1 MSKSFPSNLERA
13 VEKTLLTSRWLLVPM
28 YLGLSLL
35 LVVATVKFVQELFH
49 MVPMILTMSETD
61 FLVAALALVDLV
73 LVGSLIVMVMISG
86 YENFVSRIEFE
97 AGDEKLSWVGK
108 LDAGTLKI
116 KLAVT
121 IVAISA
127 IHLLKSFM
135 NVNQVPNDKLLW
147 MVVIHLTFVVSAVG
161 VAYIDKLVFAGHR
174 EH

>member
-1 MSKSFPSNLERA
+1 MTKSLSNHAERV
-13 VEKTLLTSRWLLVPM
+13 VEKTLFGARWLLVPM
-28 YLGLSLL
+28 YLGLSVL
-35 LVVATVKFVQELFH
+35 LVIATVKFIQELIH
-49 MVPMILTMSETD
+49 MLPAILAMSETD
-61 FLVAALALVDLV
+61 FLIAALALVDLV

-86 YENFVSRIEFE
+86 YENFVSRLDFE

-135 NVNQVPNDKLLW
+135 NAHQVPNDKLMW
-147 MVVIHLTFVVSAVG
+147 MVIIHLTFVVSAVG
-161 VAYIDKLVFAGHR
+161 LAYIDRLAFAGHR